1 MSNENKFPLETL
13 SLRAKLYESKG
24 LTLVI
29 NTVSESTKTYK
40 QTSRN
45 TIRTMR
51 SNHAATATCSG
62 GSYCSTHRAYPADAD
77 T

>member
-29 NTVSESTKTYK
+29 NTVRVHQNV

-45 TIRTMR
+45 QPTRDSYDAFESR
-51 SNHAATATCSG
+51 CNSNLFRWQLLLYT
-62 GSYCSTHRAYPADAD
+62 
-77 T
+77 